1 MCVEN
6 QYPKEQSMT
15 SLDLVKPW
23 RLIAGI
29 PPLLYGGLLLLGL
42 PESWRWLLLVG
53 GVLLAALLLASRL
66 EYPLLALWP
75 MFAGL
80 FLLSACVCAIIEDV
94 VDYAIVPFTDSDLE
108 IGSAA
113 LIACGYIGWGIYTAR
128 KFMMSY

>member
-1 MCVEN
+1 MSTEK
-6 QYPKEQSMT
+6 QYSKEQSMT

-29 PPLLYGGLLLLGL
+29 PLLLYGGLLLLGL
-42 PESWRWLLLVG
+42 PQSWRWLLLVG
-53 GVLLAALLLASRL
+53 GVVLLALLVAIRL
-66 EYPLLALWP
+66 EYPILALWP
-75 MFAGL
+75 AFAGL

-108 IGSAA
+108 IGGVA

-128 KFMMSY
+128 KFMMGY